1 MRPDG
6 PAAAPFRVFRRA
18 VTSLSVARWS
28 GGAAGVA
35 GGCVCFQCSTPLPGA
50 DRDPGAWPKLM
61 RCQVLGGQLSRL
73 AELLIARL
81 CGPDVGPALFDV
93 CRWVLL

>member
-1 MRPDG
+1 MALLQFLFVFFGERSQACQWQG
-6 PAAAPFRVFRRA
+6 GVEVRRV
-18 VTSLSVARWS
+18 SPE
-28 GGAAGVA
+28 G
-35 GGCVCFQCSTPLPGA
+35 VCFQCSTPLPGA
-50 DRDPGAWPKLM
+50 DQDPGGWPKLM